1 MGGAV
6 SDVLEGAS
14 DVVSDVGQGIVDVS
28 QNLGLSG
35 GGGILGQIE
44 GGITDTVGNVSD
56 ALAEVDDAIPPEVK
70 IAAAIYLASQGIP
83 TGAEGAA
90 LSSAGATEAALTA
103 TDLAIGGGS
112 LAGTA
117 PIVGAGAGAA
127 TVGGYIS
134 DAEQIAAMNAGGG
147 AAGTV
152 GYVSDSQQ
160 IAQMANAGGT
170 GASIPTT
177 GGISSGGNMN
187 LSDFSSALNIASSVN
202 SLTGGGVSSLL
213 GGPGSIS
220 GSEAQQ
226 MADPFAPYRANLGQM
241 YSGALQPGT
250 GIDIT
255 RMPGY
260 SQYTSGVLNPAME
273 ASKRSAAASG
283 LLYSGRESAALQ
295 DIGQRGYYGFMT
307 DYLNRLAQGSG
318 ATSNPAQAG
327 GLGISQNMA
336 NQAAFSQGLGGLGQ
350 GIAGLYPGSSTNTM
364 GNVPYNPSSIYS
376 SFASPTSQYGY
387 GVGSLLSGTSGIGD

>member
-6 SDVLEGAS
+6 SEV
-14 DVVSDVGQGIVDVS
+14 I
-28 QNLGLSG
+28 
-35 GGGILGQIE
+35 
-44 GGITDTVGNVSD
+44 DTVGDIGQGAIDTVSD
-56 ALAEVDDAIPPEVK
+56 IGVGIDQTVRETIP
-70 IAAAIYLASQGIP
+70 GGW
-83 TGAEGAA
+83 TTAA
-90 LSSAGATEAALTA
+90 LLAAGAYYAPEIGAYMTTA
-103 TDLAIGGGS
+103 GETVPIGGAVTAPVTS
-112 LAGTA
+112 GTA
-117 PIVGAGAGAA
+117 ASI
-127 TVGGYIS
+127 GGYVS

-160 IAQMANAGGT
+160 IAQMANASGAGT
-170 GASIPTT
+170 SIPTATT

-250 GIDIT
+250 GIDVT

-260 SQYTSGVLNPAME
+260 EQYTTGVLNPAME

-283 LLYSGRESAALQ
+283 LMYSGRESAALQ

-318 ATSNPAQAG
+318 ATVNPAQAG

-336 NQAAFSQGLGGLGQ
+336 NQQAFSQGLGGLGQ

-387 GVGSLLSGTSGIGD
+387 GVGSLLSGTGSIAD

>member
-6 SDVLEGAS
+6 SE
-14 DVVSDVGQGIVDVS
+14 VV
-28 QNLGLSG
+28 
-35 GGGILGQIE
+35 
-44 GGITDTVGNVSD
+44 DTVGDIGQGAIDIVSD
-56 ALAEVDDAIPPEVK
+56 AGASIDDTVNEVVPGGWTTVGLLAAGYYYAPEIGAYINASGSTVPVGGAVTAPVSTGS
-70 IAAAIYLASQGIP
+70 IVAETALGDMAATGAGGGLTSGGIGGAAGASAAASSVAAANAASG
-83 TGAEGAA
+83 
-90 LSSAGATEAALTA
+90 SAGNVLN
-103 TDLAIGGGS
+103 
-112 LAGTA
+112 
-117 PIVGAGAGAA
+117 
-127 TVGGYIS
+127 
-134 DAEQIAAMNAGGG
+134 NAGGG
-147 AAGTV
+147 
-152 GYVSDSQQ
+152 
-160 IAQMANAGGT
+160 
-170 GASIPTT
+170 
-177 GGISSGGNMN
+177 MN

-226 MADPFAPYRANLGQM
+226 MADPFAPYRSNLAQM

-250 GIDIT
+250 TIDVT

-318 ATSNPAQAG
+318 AVVNPATAG
-327 GLGISQNMA
+327 GLGLSQNTA
-336 NQAAFSQGLGGLGQ
+336 NQQAFSQGLGGLGQ

-387 GVGSLLSGTSGIGD
+387 GVGSLLSGTGSIAD

>member
-6 SDVLEGAS
+6 SEVVDTVGDIGQGAI
-14 DVVSDVGQGIVDVS
+14 DTVSDVGASID
-28 QNLGLSG
+28 
-35 GGGILGQIE
+35 
-44 GGITDTVGNVSD
+44 DTVNEVVPGGWTTV
-56 ALAEVDDAIPPEVK
+56 ALLTAGYYYAPEIGAYINASGSTVPASAVVD
-70 IAAAIYLASQGIP
+70 L
-83 TGAEGAA
+83 GATDMSLGAA
-90 LSSAGATEAALTA
+90 GAANASA
-103 TDLAIGGGS
+103 
-112 LAGTA
+112 
-117 PIVGAGAGAA
+117 AGAGAA
-127 TVGGYIS
+127 SVGGYVS
-134 DAEQIAAMNAGGG
+134 DAEQIAAMNTG
-147 AAGTV
+147 AAATDMSLGQA
-152 GYVSDSQQ
+152 G
-160 IAQMANAGGT
+160 AANAT
-170 GASIPTT
+170 STSIPTTTT

-202 SLTGGGVSSLL
+202 SLTGGGVSNLL

-220 GSEAQQ
+220 GTEAQQ
-226 MADPFAPYRANLGQM
+226 MADPFAPYRSNLAQM

-250 GIDIT
+250 GIDVT
-255 RMPGY
+255 KMPGY
-260 SQYTSGVLNPAME
+260 EQYTTGVLNPAME

-318 ATSNPAQAG
+318 AVSNPAQAG
-327 GLGISQNMA
+327 GLGITQNAA
-336 NQAAFSQGLGGLGQ
+336 NQQAFSQGLGGLGQ

-376 SFASPTSQYGY
+376 SFVSPTSQYGY

>member
-1 MGGAV
+1 MGG
-6 SDVLEGAS
+6 
-14 DVVSDVGQGIVDVS
+14 VVSDVIDAGGDLVSSVGDIGQGAID
-28 QNLGLSG
+28 
-35 GGGILGQIE
+35 I
-44 GGITDTVGNVSD
+44 VSD
-56 ALAEVDDAIPPEVK
+56 AGASIDDTVNEVVPGGWTTVALLTAGYYYAPE
-70 IAAAIYLASQGIP
+70 IGAYINASGSTVP
-83 TGAEGAA
+83 VSAVVD
-90 LSSAGATEAALTA
+90 AGATEAALTA
-103 TDLAIGGGS
+103 TDLAMGGGS

-117 PIVGAGAGAA
+117 PTVGAGAGAA
-127 TVGGYIS
+127 TVGGYVS
-134 DAEQIAAMNAGGG
+134 DAEQIAAMNGG
-147 AAGTV
+147 AAATDMSLGQA
-152 GYVSDSQQ
+152 G
-160 IAQMANAGGT
+160 AANAAANAT
-170 GASIPTT
+170 SIPTTTT

-226 MADPFAPYRANLGQM
+226 MADPFAPYRSNLAQM

-250 GIDIT
+250 TIDVT

-260 SQYTSGVLNPAME
+260 SQYTSGVLDPAME

-318 ATSNPAQAG
+318 AVVNPATAG
-327 GLGISQNMA
+327 GLGLSQNTA
-336 NQAAFSQGLGGLGQ
+336 NQQAFSQGLGGLGQ

>member
-6 SDVLEGAS
+6 SE
-14 DVVSDVGQGIVDVS
+14 VV
-28 QNLGLSG
+28 
-35 GGGILGQIE
+35 
-44 GGITDTVGNVSD
+44 DTVGDIGQGAIDTVSD
-56 ALAEVDDAIPPEVK
+56 IGVSIDQTVRDVLPGGWTTAALLTAGYYYAPEIGAYINASGSTVPVGGAVTAPVTTGSV
-70 IAAAIYLASQGIP
+70 IASELPALGSTALGDMAA
-83 TGAEGAA
+83 TGAG
-90 LSSAGATEAALTA
+90 GGLTSGG
-103 TDLAIGGGS
+103 IGG
-112 LAGTA
+112 A
-117 PIVGAGAGAA
+117 AGAGAA
-127 TVGGYIS
+127 ATSV
-134 DAEQIAAMNAGGG
+134 AAANTATGSAGNILNNA
-147 AAGTV
+147 
-152 GYVSDSQQ
+152 
-160 IAQMANAGGT
+160 
-170 GASIPTT
+170 
-177 GGISSGGNMN
+177 GGNMN

-250 GIDIT
+250 GIDVT

-260 SQYTSGVLNPAME
+260 EQYTTGVLNPAME

-283 LLYSGRESAALQ
+283 LMYSGKESAALQ

-336 NQAAFSQGLGGLGQ
+336 NQQAFSQGLGGLGQ
-350 GIAGLYPGSSTNTM
+350 GIAGLYN
-364 GNVPYNPSSIYS
+364 NNNPSSRYIGGSNMSDLFTGPSNYS
-376 SFASPTSQYGY
+376 GGEGGY
-387 GVGSLLSGTSGIGD
+387 A

>member
-1 MGGAV
+1 MGG
-6 SDVLEGAS
+6 
-14 DVVSDVGQGIVDVS
+14 VVSEVV
-28 QNLGLSG
+28 
-35 GGGILGQIE
+35 
-44 GGITDTVGNVSD
+44 DTVGDIGQGAINIVSD
-56 ALAEVDDAIPPEVK
+56 AGASIDDTVNEVVPGGWTTVALLTAGYYYAPE
-70 IAAAIYLASQGIP
+70 IGAYINASGSTVP
-83 TGAEGAA
+83 VSAVVD
-90 LSSAGATEAALTA
+90 AGATEAALTA
-103 TDLAIGGGS
+103 TDLAMGGGS

-117 PIVGAGAGAA
+117 PTVGAGAGAA
-127 TVGGYIS
+127 TVGGYVS
-134 DAEQIAAMNAGGG
+134 DAEQIAAMNSG
-147 AAGTV
+147 AAAT
-152 GYVSDSQQ
+152 DM
-160 IAQMANAGGT
+160 ILNNA
-170 GASIPTT
+170 
-177 GGISSGGNMN
+177 GGNMN

-202 SLTGGGVSSLL
+202 SLTGGGVSNLL

-226 MADPFAPYRANLGQM
+226 MADPFAPYRSNLAQM
-241 YSGALQPGT
+241 YSGVLQPGT
-250 GIDIT
+250 TIDVT
-255 RMPGY
+255 KMPGY
-260 SQYTSGVLNPAME
+260 SQYTSGVLDPAME

-318 ATSNPAQAG
+318 AAVNPATAG
-327 GLGISQNMA
+327 GLGLSQNTA
-336 NQAAFSQGLGGLGQ
+336 NQQAFSQGLGGLGQ

>member
-6 SDVLEGAS
+6 SDLVSSVGDIGQGAIDAVS
-14 DVVSDVGQGIVDVS
+14 DIGVGIDQTVRDVVP
-28 QNLGLSG
+28 G
-35 GGGILGQIE
+35 GW
-44 GGITDTVGNVSD
+44 TT
-56 ALAEVDDAIPPEVK
+56 
-70 IAAAIYLASQGIP
+70 
-83 TGAEGAA
+83 AA
-90 LSSAGATEAALTA
+90 LLAAGAYYAPEIGAYMTTA
-103 TDLAIGGGS
+103 GETVPIGGAVTAPVTS
-112 LAGTA
+112 GTA
-117 PIVGAGAGAA
+117 ASI
-127 TVGGYIS
+127 GGYVS
-134 DAEQIAAMNAGGG
+134 DAEQIAAMNGG
-147 AAGTV
+147 AAATDMSLGQA
-152 GYVSDSQQ
+152 G
-160 IAQMANAGGT
+160 AANAAANAASSGGSSILN
-170 GASIPTT
+170 GA
-177 GGISSGGNMN
+177 GGNMN

-250 GIDIT
+250 GININ

-260 SQYTSGVLNPAME
+260 EQYTTGVLNPAME

-318 ATSNPAQAG
+318 ATQNPAQAG
-327 GLGISQNMA
+327 GLGINQNMA
-336 NQAAFSQGLGGLGQ
+336 NQTAFSQGLGGLGQ

-387 GVGSLLSGTSGIGD
+387 GVGSLLSGTGSIAD

>member
-6 SDVLEGAS
+6 SEV
-14 DVVSDVGQGIVDVS
+14 I
-28 QNLGLSG
+28 
-35 GGGILGQIE
+35 
-44 GGITDTVGNVSD
+44 DTVGDIGQGAIDTVSD
-56 ALAEVDDAIPPEVK
+56 IGVSIDQTVRDVLPGGWTTAALLTAGYYYAPE
-70 IAAAIYLASQGIP
+70 IGAYINASGSTVPASAVIDL
-83 TGAEGAA
+83 GATDMSLGAA
-90 LSSAGATEAALTA
+90 GAANASA
-103 TDLAIGGGS
+103 
-112 LAGTA
+112 
-117 PIVGAGAGAA
+117 AGAGAA
-127 TVGGYIS
+127 SVGGYVS
-134 DAEQIAAMNAGGG
+134 DAEQIAAMNTGAAATDMSLGQAGAANAAAGSTVPTALGDMAGTGAGGG
-147 AAGTV
+147 TTSGGV
-152 GYVSDSQQ
+152 GNV
-160 IAQMANAGGT
+160 INNAGG
-170 GASIPTT
+170 G
-177 GGISSGGNMN
+177 MN

-255 RMPGY
+255 KMPGY
-260 SQYTSGVLNPAME
+260 DQYTTGVLNPAME

-283 LLYSGRESAALQ
+283 LMYSGRESAALG
-295 DIGQRGYYGFMT
+295 DIAGRGYYGFMT

-318 ATSNPAQAG
+318 ATQNPAQAG

-350 GIAGLYPGSSTNTM
+350 GIAGLYN
-364 GNVPYNPSSIYS
+364 NNNPSSRYIGGSNMSDLFTGPSNYS
-376 SFASPTSQYGY
+376 GGEGGY
-387 GVGSLLSGTSGIGD
+387 A

>member
-6 SDVLEGAS
+6 SE
-14 DVVSDVGQGIVDVS
+14 VV
-28 QNLGLSG
+28 
-35 GGGILGQIE
+35 
-44 GGITDTVGNVSD
+44 DTVGDIGQGAIDTVSD
-56 ALAEVDDAIPPEVK
+56 IGAGIDDTVNEVVPGGWTTVALLTAGYYYAPE
-70 IAAAIYLASQGIP
+70 IGAYINASGSTVP
-83 TGAEGAA
+83 VGGAVTAPV
-90 LSSAGATEAALTA
+90 ATEAALTA

-117 PIVGAGAGAA
+117 PTVGAGAGAA
-127 TVGGYIS
+127 SVGGYVS
-134 DAEQIAAMNAGGG
+134 DAEQIAAMNTG
-147 AAGTV
+147 AAATDMSLGQA
-152 GYVSDSQQ
+152 G
-160 IAQMANAGGT
+160 AANAAANATST
-170 GASIPTT
+170 GIPTTTT

-250 GIDIT
+250 GIDVT

-318 ATSNPAQAG
+318 ATVNPAQAA

-387 GVGSLLSGTSGIGD
+387 GVGSLLSGTGSIAD

>member
-6 SDVLEGAS
+6 SDLVSSVGDIGQGAIDAVSDLGAS
-14 DVVSDVGQGIVDVS
+14 ID
-28 QNLGLSG
+28 
-35 GGGILGQIE
+35 
-44 GGITDTVGNVSD
+44 DTVN
-56 ALAEVDDAIPPEVK
+56 EVIP
-70 IAAAIYLASQGIP
+70 GGW
-83 TGAEGAA
+83 TTAA
-90 LSSAGATEAALTA
+90 LLAAGAYYAPEIGAYMTTAGEAVP
-103 TDLAIGGGS
+103 IGGAVTAPVTTGS
-112 LAGTA
+112 VIATELPAFGTQVAGTA
-117 PIVGAGAGAA
+117 AGTTLANAVGGGTAA
-127 TVGGYIS
+127 IVGGYVS
-134 DAEQIAAMNAGGG
+134 DAEQIAAMNTG
-147 AAGTV
+147 AAATDMSLGQAGAVNASGSTMPSGV
-152 GYVSDSQQ
+152 GNVLNK
-160 IAQMANAGGT
+160 A
-170 GASIPTT
+170 
-177 GGISSGGNMN
+177 GGNMN

-250 GIDIT
+250 GIDVT

-260 SQYTSGVLNPAME
+260 EQYTTGVLNPAME

-283 LLYSGRESAALQ
+283 LMYSGRESAALQ
-295 DIGQRGYYGFMT
+295 DNGQRGYYGFMT

-318 ATSNPAQAG
+318 ATVNPATAG
-327 GLGISQNMA
+327 GLGISQNTA
-336 NQAAFSQGLGGLGQ
+336 NQQAFSQGLGGLGQ

>member
-6 SDVLEGAS
+6 SE
-14 DVVSDVGQGIVDVS
+14 VVDTVGDIGQGIISGVDE
-28 QNLGLSG
+28 GLTQ
-35 GGGILGQIE
+35 L
-44 GGITDTVGNVSD
+44 
-56 ALAEVDDAIPPEVK
+56 DDAIPQEAK

-90 LSSAGATEAALTA
+90 LSSANAAVAADSAYLASSALTPA
-103 TDLAIGGGS
+103 QAAMAAASSVEASQLAGLANSGVTSNVIG
-112 LAGTA
+112 AGTA
-117 PIVGAGAGAA
+117 LGDMAGTGAGGG
-127 TVGGYIS
+127 TTSGGVGNVLN
-134 DAEQIAAMNAGGG
+134 NAGGG
-147 AAGTV
+147 
-152 GYVSDSQQ
+152 
-160 IAQMANAGGT
+160 
-170 GASIPTT
+170 
-177 GGISSGGNMN
+177 MN

-226 MADPFAPYRANLGQM
+226 MADPFAPYRSNLAQM

-250 GIDIT
+250 TIDVT

-260 SQYTSGVLNPAME
+260 SQYTSGVLDPAME

-318 ATSNPAQAG
+318 AVVNPATAG
-327 GLGISQNMA
+327 GLGLSQNTA
-336 NQAAFSQGLGGLGQ
+336 NQQAFSQGLGGLGQ

>member
-1 MGGAV
+1 MGGV
-6 SDVLEGAS
+6 VS
-14 DVVSDVGQGIVDVS
+14 DVVSSVGDIGQGAIDTVSDIGAGIDDTVNEVVPGGWTTVGLLAAGYYYAPEIGAYINASGSTVPASAVVDAGATA
-28 QNLGLSG
+28 LGDMAATG
-35 GGGILGQIE
+35 AGGGITS
-44 GGITDTVGNVSD
+44 GGI
-56 ALAEVDDAIPPEVK
+56 
-70 IAAAIYLASQGIP
+70 
-83 TGAEGAA
+83 
-90 LSSAGATEAALTA
+90 
-103 TDLAIGGGS
+103 
-112 LAGTA
+112 
-117 PIVGAGAGAA
+117 
-127 TVGGYIS
+127 
-134 DAEQIAAMNAGGG
+134 GG
-147 AAGTV
+147 AAGASAAASSV
-152 GYVSDSQQ
+152 
-160 IAQMANAGGT
+160 AAANTASGGAGNVLNS
-170 GASIPTT
+170 A
-177 GGISSGGNMN
+177 GGNMN

-202 SLTGGGVSSLL
+202 SLTGGGVSNLL

-220 GSEAQQ
+220 GTEAQQ
-226 MADPFAPYRANLGQM
+226 MADPFAPYRANLAQM

-250 GIDIT
+250 GIDVT

-260 SQYTSGVLNPAME
+260 EQYTTGVLNPAME

-318 ATSNPAQAG
+318 AVSNPAQAG
-327 GLGISQNMA
+327 GLGITQNAA
-336 NQAAFSQGLGGLGQ
+336 NQQAFSQGLGGLGQ

>member
-6 SDVLEGAS
+6 SDVVSGISDLGAS
-14 DVVSDVGQGIVDVS
+14 IDDEILNTD
-28 QNLGLSG
+28 LGKAALLAG
-35 GGGILGQIE
+35 G
-44 GGITDTVGNVSD
+44 
-56 ALAEVDDAIPPEVK
+56 A
-70 IAAAIYLASQGIP
+70 YLAAPYVMG
-83 TGAEGAA
+83 TGA
-90 LSSAGATEAALTA
+90 ATGTGALTA

-127 TVGGYIS
+127 TVGGYVS
-134 DAEQIAAMNAGGG
+134 DAEQIAAMNGG
-147 AAGTV
+147 AAATDMSLGQA
-152 GYVSDSQQ
+152 G
-160 IAQMANAGGT
+160 AANA
-170 GASIPTT
+170 ASGSTVPS
-177 GGISSGGNMN
+177 GVGNVLNNAGGNMN

-250 GIDIT
+250 GIDVT

-260 SQYTSGVLNPAME
+260 EQYTTGVLNPAME

-283 LLYSGRESAALQ
+283 LMYSGKESAALQ

-318 ATSNPAQAG
+318 ATQNPAQAG
-327 GLGISQNMA
+327 GLGINQNMA
-336 NQAAFSQGLGGLGQ
+336 NQQAFSQGLGGLGQ
-350 GIAGLYPGSSTNTM
+350 GIAGLYGSGNTQQYSPQQFQQQQASYYGS
-364 GNVPYNPSSIYS
+364 GNAG
-376 SFASPTSQYGY
+376 F
-387 GVGSLLSGTSGIGD
+387 D

>member
-6 SDVLEGAS
+6 SDVTGALG
-14 DVVSDVGQGIVDVS
+14 DAIDNVGQGLS
-28 QNLGLSG
+28 QSFEETAGFIG
-35 GGGILGQIE
+35 GSSGILGQIE

-70 IAAAIYLASQGIP
+70 VAAAIYLASQGIP

-90 LSSAGATEAALTA
+90 LSSANAAVAADSAYLASSALTPA
-103 TDLAIGGGS
+103 QAAVAAAGS
-112 LAGTA
+112 VEASQLAGLANSGVTSNV
-117 PIVGAGAGAA
+117 IGSGGAGN
-127 TVGGYIS
+127 ILN
-134 DAEQIAAMNAGGG
+134 NA
-147 AAGTV
+147 
-152 GYVSDSQQ
+152 
-160 IAQMANAGGT
+160 
-170 GASIPTT
+170 
-177 GGISSGGNMN
+177 GGNMN

-213 GGPGSIS
+213 GGPGSMS

-226 MADPFAPYRANLGQM
+226 MADPFAPYRSNLAQM

-250 GIDIT
+250 TIDVTKI
-255 RMPGY
+255 PGY
-260 SQYTSGVLNPAME
+260 SQYTSGVLDPAME

-318 ATSNPAQAG
+318 ATTNPAQAA
-327 GLGISQNMA
+327 GLGLSQNTA
-336 NQAAFSQGLGGLGQ
+336 NQQAFSQGLGGLGQ

>member
-6 SDVLEGAS
+6 SE
-14 DVVSDVGQGIVDVS
+14 VV
-28 QNLGLSG
+28 
-35 GGGILGQIE
+35 
-44 GGITDTVGNVSD
+44 DTVGDIGQGAIDTVSD
-56 ALAEVDDAIPPEVK
+56 IGAGIDDTVNEVVPGGWTTVALLTAGYYYAPEIGAYINASGSTVPVSAVVDAGVVSSPVT
-70 IAAAIYLASQGIP
+70 
-83 TGAEGAA
+83 TG
-90 LSSAGATEAALTA
+90 SVIATELPALGSA
-103 TDLAIGGGS
+103 T
-112 LAGTA
+112 
-117 PIVGAGAGAA
+117 GAGAA

-134 DAEQIAAMNAGGG
+134 DAEQIAAMNTG
-147 AAGTV
+147 AAATDMSLGQA
-152 GYVSDSQQ
+152 G
-160 IAQMANAGGT
+160 AANAVSGNT
-170 GASIPTT
+170 IPS
-177 GGISSGGNMN
+177 GVGNVVNNAGGNMN

-202 SLTGGGVSSLL
+202 SLTGGGVSNLL

-220 GSEAQQ
+220 GTEAQQ
-226 MADPFAPYRANLGQM
+226 MADPFAPYRSNLAQM

-250 GIDIT
+250 GIDVT
-255 RMPGY
+255 KMPGY
-260 SQYTSGVLNPAME
+260 SQYTTGVLNPAME

-318 ATSNPAQAG
+318 AVSNPAQAG
-327 GLGISQNMA
+327 GLGITQNAA
-336 NQAAFSQGLGGLGQ
+336 NQQAFSQGLGGLGQ

>member
-6 SDVLEGAS
+6 SSV
-14 DVVSDVGQGIVDVS
+14 I
-28 QNLGLSG
+28 
-35 GGGILGQIE
+35 
-44 GGITDTVGNVSD
+44 DTVGDIGQGAIDTVSD
-56 ALAEVDDAIPPEVK
+56 IGVSIDQTVRDVLPGGWTTAALLAGGYYYAPE
-70 IAAAIYLASQGIP
+70 IGAYMNAAGSTVP
-83 TGAEGAA
+83 TSAVIDLGATDMSLGAA
-90 LSSAGATEAALTA
+90 GAANASA
-103 TDLAIGGGS
+103 
-112 LAGTA
+112 
-117 PIVGAGAGAA
+117 AGAGAA
-127 TVGGYIS
+127 TVGGYVS
-134 DAEQIAAMNAGGG
+134 DAEQIAAMNGG
-147 AAGTV
+147 AAATDMSLGQAGV
-152 GYVSDSQQ
+152 
-160 IAQMANAGGT
+160 ANA
-170 GASIPTT
+170 ASGSTVPS
-177 GGISSGGNMN
+177 GVGNVLNNAGGNMN

-250 GIDIT
+250 GVDIT
-255 RMPGY
+255 KMPGY
-260 SQYTSGVLNPAME
+260 EQYTTGVLNPAME

-283 LLYSGRESAALQ
+283 LMYSGRESAALQ

-318 ATSNPAQAG
+318 ATQNPATAG
-327 GLGISQNMA
+327 GLGITQNAA
-336 NQAAFSQGLGGLGQ
+336 NQQAFSQGLGGLGQ
-350 GIAGLYPGSSTNTM
+350 GISGLYPSTNTM
-364 GNVPYNPSSIYS
+364 GNAVYNPSSIYS

>member
-6 SDVLEGAS
+6 SE
-14 DVVSDVGQGIVDVS
+14 VV
-28 QNLGLSG
+28 
-35 GGGILGQIE
+35 
-44 GGITDTVGNVSD
+44 DTVGDIGQGAIDIVSD
-56 ALAEVDDAIPPEVK
+56 AGASIDDTVNEVVPGGWTTVALLTAGYYYAPE
-70 IAAAIYLASQGIP
+70 IGAYINASGSTVP
-83 TGAEGAA
+83 VSAVVD
-90 LSSAGATEAALTA
+90 AGATEAALTA
-103 TDLAIGGGS
+103 TDLAMGGGS

-117 PIVGAGAGAA
+117 PTVGAGAGAA
-127 TVGGYIS
+127 TVGGYVS
-134 DAEQIAAMNAGGG
+134 DAEQIAAMNSG
-147 AAGTV
+147 AAATDMSLGQA
-152 GYVSDSQQ
+152 G
-160 IAQMANAGGT
+160 AANAASGT
-170 GASIPTT
+170 TT
-177 GGISSGGNMN
+177 VGGISNPVLNNAGGNMN

-226 MADPFAPYRANLGQM
+226 MADPFAPYRSNLAQM

-250 GIDIT
+250 TIDVT

-260 SQYTSGVLNPAME
+260 SQYTSGVLDPAME

-318 ATSNPAQAG
+318 AVVNPATAG
-327 GLGISQNMA
+327 GLGLSQNTA
-336 NQAAFSQGLGGLGQ
+336 NQQAFSQGLGGLGQ

-387 GVGSLLSGTSGIGD
+387 GVGSLLSGTGSIAD

>member
-6 SDVLEGAS
+6 SE
-14 DVVSDVGQGIVDVS
+14 VV
-28 QNLGLSG
+28 
-35 GGGILGQIE
+35 
-44 GGITDTVGNVSD
+44 DTVGDIGQGAIDTVSD
-56 ALAEVDDAIPPEVK
+56 IGAGIDDTVNEVVPGGWTTVALLTAGYYYAPEIGAYINASGSTVPMSAVVD
-70 IAAAIYLASQGIP
+70 
-83 TGAEGAA
+83 
-90 LSSAGATEAALTA
+90 AGATEAALTA

-117 PIVGAGAGAA
+117 PTVGAGAGAA
-127 TVGGYIS
+127 TVGGYVS
-134 DAEQIAAMNAGGG
+134 DAEQIAAMNTG
-147 AAGTV
+147 AAATDMSLGQA
-152 GYVSDSQQ
+152 G
-160 IAQMANAGGT
+160 AANAAANAT
-170 GASIPTT
+170 STSIPTTTT

-255 RMPGY
+255 KMPGY
-260 SQYTSGVLNPAME
+260 DQYTTGVLNPAME

-283 LLYSGRESAALQ
+283 LMYSGRESAALQ
-295 DIGQRGYYGFMT
+295 DIGQRGYYGFMS

-318 ATSNPAQAG
+318 ATVNPAQAG
-327 GLGISQNMA
+327 GLGLNQNTA
-336 NQAAFSQGLGGLGQ
+336 NQQAFSQGLGGLGQ
-350 GIAGLYPGSSTNTM
+350 GIAGLYGNQQAANINYGATGLPSSTFT
-364 GNVPYNPSSIYS
+364 GSGD
-376 SFASPTSQYGY
+376 ASWMSEAYM
-387 GVGSLLSGTSGIGD
+387 